1 MTDWYERPHPVT
13 GERYIARDEP
23 GYVDIPSFMR
33 CPRPARIGEADIAF
47 IGVPYDGQATER
59 VGTRQ
64 GPREIRNASTVLR
77 AINHA
82 TGVDP
87 FALCRVADAGDVRL
101 PRAFDVMDTI
111 EDIAGFYRAIA
122 AAGVIPLSAGGDH
135 SISYP
140 ILKALAAEGPVG
152 LIDID
157 AHLDLWDTYLGS
169 RYHHGSQFRRAVEEG
184 LVDPKRM
191 VQIGLRGAQN
201 TREGWDFQRE
211 HGIRGIYIEELREIG
226 IGAAVEE
233 ARRIAGGSPVYL
245 TFDIDALDPVFA
257 PGTGTPEIG
266 GITTFEAQ
274 QLLRGLR
281 GLNFIGA
288 DLVEVS
294 PPLDPSGNTALTGA
308 TLMYEMLCL
317 LAEAKVERG

>member
-1 MTDWYERPHPVT
+1 M
-13 GERYIARDEP
+13 
-23 GYVDIPSFMR
+23 
-33 CPRPARIGEADIAF
+33 
-47 IGVPYDGQATER
+47 
-59 VGTRQ
+59 
-64 GPREIRNASTVLR
+64 
-77 AINHA
+77 
-82 TGVDP
+82 
-87 FALCRVADAGDVRL
+87 
-101 PRAFDVMDTI
+101 
-111 EDIAGFYRAIA
+111 
-122 AAGVIPLSAGGDH
+122 
-135 SISYP
+135 
-140 ILKALAAEGPVG
+140 
-152 LIDID
+152 
-157 AHLDLWDTYLGS
+157 
-169 RYHHGSQFRRAVEEG
+169 
-184 LVDPKRM
+184 VDPKRM

>member
-1 MTDWYERPHPVT
+1 MKDWYERTHPVT
-13 GERYIARDEP
+13 GERYVARDEP
-23 GYVDIPSFMR
+23 GYADIPTFMR
-33 CPRPARIGEADIAF
+33 CPRPDDLTEIDIAF
-47 IGVPYDGQATER
+47 VGVPYDGQATER
-59 VGTRQ
+59 VGARQ

-87 FALCRVADAGDVRL
+87 FALSRIADAGDVRL
-101 PRAFDVMDTI
+101 PRAFDVMATI
-111 EDIAGFYRAIA
+111 EDIAGFYRPIT
-122 AAGVIPLSAGGDH
+122 AAGVVPLSAGGDH

-140 ILKALAAEGPVG
+140 ILKALAEDGPVG
-152 LIDID
+152 LVDID
-157 AHLDLWDTYLGS
+157 AHLDLWDSYLGS
-169 RYHHGSQFRRAVEEG
+169 RYHHGSQFRRAVEDG
-184 LVDPKRM
+184 LIDPNRM

-211 HGIRGIYIEELREIG
+211 HGIRGIYIEEFRETG
-226 IGAAVEE
+226 VAGAIQE
-233 ARRIAGGSPVYL
+233 ARRIAGEGPTYL

-281 GLNFIGA
+281 GLDFIGA

-317 LAEAKVERG
+317 LAEARAARG